1 MAQVISST
9 PQVITPKGLGPGF
22 WPLTIGMTVV
32 NGAIGLAI
40 GLAIGY
46 GSLDFI
52 LPSASNPASDSAV
65 SIDWLFKFMLIFG
78 AAITLYVHGY
88 VIYFAIVFRRRRGE
102 AINTVGV
109 PIHDAPKLE
118 LWWTVLLTILLVVL
132 MYFTIV
138 VWKRI
143 QFPTTATNLTME
155 VVAHQFNFEFRYP
168 GLKSSLFSPAS
179 EMHLPIGKTV
189 KILVSPAT

>member
-32 NGAIGLAI
+32 NAAI

-46 GSLDFI
+46 GSLNFI
-52 LPSASNPASDSAV
+52 LPSASASNPASDSAV

-88 VIYFAIVFRRRRGE
+88 VIYFAIVFRRRAARRSTPS
-102 AINTVGV
+102 AS
-109 PIHDAPKLE
+109 
-118 LWWTVLLTILLVVL
+118 
-132 MYFTIV
+132 
-138 VWKRI
+138 RS
-143 QFPTTATNLTME
+143 TML
-155 VVAHQFNFEFRYP
+155 RSWSCGGP
-168 GLKSSLFSPAS
+168 CC
-179 EMHLPIGKTV
+179 
-189 KILVSPAT
+189 